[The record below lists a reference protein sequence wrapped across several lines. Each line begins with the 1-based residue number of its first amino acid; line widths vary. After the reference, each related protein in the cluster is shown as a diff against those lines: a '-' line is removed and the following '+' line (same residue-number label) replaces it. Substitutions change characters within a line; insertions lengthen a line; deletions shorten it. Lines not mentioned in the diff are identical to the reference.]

1 MGERPPSLPPVP
13 FPTGVSSKRAAIQPF
28 LDLES
33 SIPMD
38 NNPLNRRWYVAYHP
52 ETRVGVV
59 RSKDPAGLEEWRRR
73 AWAIFPSKPDILD
86 VTAPMGELLAQL
98 APPSGIP
105 VISGPLVAA
114 LVMENGTPAL
124 RLRTPDAKPFA
135 GEVADVSDSVRE
147 SIGDLARCES
157 VLFPGK
163 KRDAYREGYARFQAT
178 LDQYR
183 HRFFCWTDELES
195 EICFPDPG
203 GPVDG
208 LFMWDE
214 MIPFGAAIGCAC
226 GNCGESK
233 PLYVLIDGDVREGQ
247 ELATDG
253 EGRAVPA
260 RPGDVVV
267 AVARTV
273 VYPHPSVNHPPGAYI
288 EWVV

>member
-1 MGERPPSLPPVP
+1 
-13 FPTGVSSKRAAIQPF
+13 
-28 LDLES
+28 
-33 SIPMD
+33 MD
-38 NNPLNRRWYVAYHP
+38 SNGRRWYVAYHP
-52 ETRVGVV
+52 ETLVGVV
-59 RSKDPAGLEEWRRR
+59 RSKDPAGLEAWRRR
-73 AWAIFPSKPDILD
+73 SWVLFPTQPMISDITD
-86 VTAPMGELLAQL
+86 SMGELLAQM
-98 APPSGIP
+98 A
-105 VISGPLVAA
+105 GPCGASRLPRSATVVLVQDGSQLKFRIRARDDEA
-114 LVMENGTPAL
+114 LP
-124 RLRTPDAKPFA
+124 
-135 GEVADVSDSVRE
+135 GEIADVTDSVNE
-147 SIGDLARCES
+147 SISDLMGSKNALS
-157 VLFPGK
+157 VGEKYKAFREGEIR
-163 KRDAYREGYARFQAT
+163 RDAYLDRFAQ
-178 LDQYR
+178 
-183 HRFFCWTDELES
+183 RFVVCVESAES
-195 EICFPDPG
+195 EYGMRYPDPG

-214 MIPFGAAIGCAC
+214 IIPFGAAIGCAC